1 MGGNHIITLCTKN
14 TNMNF
19 RFRLVFF
26 HQRPGFF
33 RIDEKSIDYQI
44 DSNLVVTVV
53 PRDADRL
60 HEATKYHI
68 ESGGFPSVEE
78 ARSCGEKIRTH
89 LRLLNCLFHLG
100 LTIPIVDG
108 TSGNVSTAIKE
119 KTRED
124 GGELIDTIVGLHV
137 YPDDGLHFEHVAS
150 GKMNVYPSDPYYV
163 LKSIKDTWGNIYH
176 LDEHATDVIE
186 ILNVSVRET
195 SPKIKFLAT
204 YLAMEQIV
212 KKEMRSEKAQRLI
225 DELIQSTNSSGLS
238 NSEKQSLVGALG
250 HLKEQSFSSAFTAF
264 SKRITSPTE
273 ISNMPI
279 PKFVS
284 DCIKIRNKIAH
295 NVAIE
300 KMPQL
305 DNYTNNL
312 RNMAMS
318 VLWSEYGFPEI
329 SVYRP
334 ADQIEMQKFE
344 IRLL

>member
-1 MGGNHIITLCTKN
+1 
-14 TNMNF
+14 MNF

-26 HQRPGFF
+26 HPRPGFF
-33 RIDEKSIDYQI
+33 RIDEKSIEYPI
-44 DSNLVVTVV
+44 GPNLAITVV

-68 ESGGFPSVEE
+68 ESGGFPNIEE

-108 TSGNVSTAIKE
+108 TSGSVSTAIKD
-119 KTRED
+119 KARED
-124 GGELIDTIVGLHV
+124 GGEIIDTIVGLHV
-137 YPDDGLHFEHVAS
+137 FPDDGLHFEHVAS
-150 GKMNVYPSDPYYV
+150 GKMDVYPSDPYYV
-163 LKSIKDTWGNIYH
+163 LKSIRDTWGNSYH

-186 ILNVSVRET
+186 ILNISVREM

-212 KKEMRSEKAQRLI
+212 KKDMRSEKAQQLI
-225 DELIQSTNSSGLS
+225 DEFIQSTNNSGLS
-238 NSEKQSLVGALG
+238 CPEKQSLVGALG

-264 SKRITSPTE
+264 SKRIISPTG
-273 ISNMPI
+273 IFNMPV

-284 DCIKIRNKIAH
+284 DCITIRNKIAH

-305 DNYTNNL
+305 DNYTTNL

-318 VLWSEYGFPEI
+318 ILWSEYGFPEI

-334 ADQIEMQKFE
+334 ADKIQMQKFE

>member
-1 MGGNHIITLCTKN
+1 MS
-14 TNMNF
+14 F

-26 HQRPGFF
+26 HSSPGFF

-44 DSNLVVTVV
+44 ESNLAITVV
-53 PRDADRL
+53 PRDADKL
-60 HEATKYHI
+60 NEATKYHI
-68 ESGGFPSVEE
+68 ESGGFPNVEQ
-78 ARSCGEKIRTH
+78 ARSCGERIRTH

-100 LTIPIVDG
+100 LTIPIIDG
-108 TSGNVSTAIKE
+108 TSGSVSTAIKD
-119 KTRED
+119 KARED
-124 GGELIDTIVGLHV
+124 GEEILDTIVGLHV
-137 YPDDGLHFEHVAS
+137 FPDDGLHFEHVAS
-150 GKMNVYPSDPYYV
+150 GKMSVYPSDPYYV
-163 LKSIKDTWGNIYH
+163 LKSIKDTWDNIYD

-186 ILNVSVRET
+186 ILNISVREK

-212 KKEMRSEKAQRLI
+212 KKEMRSINAQELI
-225 DELIQSTNSSGLS
+225 DEFIQTTINSGLS
-238 NSEKQSLVGALG
+238 DSEKNSLNGALG
-250 HLKEQSFSSAFTAF
+250 HLKEQSFSSAFMAF

-273 ISNMPI
+273 IFNMSV

-300 KMPQL
+300 KLPEL

-318 VLWSEYGFPEI
+318 ILWSEYGFPEV